1 MTTTVFETEEAL
13 RAVMG
18 HPMDL
23 AVRKALPRLDQYCRA
38 FVERAPFMCLGT
50 SDAAGRT
57 DVSPRGD
64 QPGFVLVLDDARLF
78 IPERPG
84 NARYDSLTNILSN
97 PQVGL
102 LFFVPGYEDMLRVN
116 GRARLIHDDAL
127 MARCTVNGKA
137 PKIGIE
143 VAVEEAY
150 LHCAKA
156 LRRSK
161 LWDAST
167 QRDRAELPTL
177 GRMILEQTAEAG
189 SAPDAEVVRTVDEFI
204 DENYRTTLY

>member
-1 MTTTVFETEEAL
+1 MTTVVFETEEAL

-18 HPMDL
+18 HPMEL
-23 AVRKALPRLDQYCRA
+23 AVRKALPRLDKYCKA
-38 FVERAPFMCLGT
+38 FIERAPFMCLGT

-64 QPGFVLVLDDARLF
+64 QPGFVLVLDDSRLF

-167 QRDRAELPTL
+167 QRERAELPTL

>member
-1 MTTTVFETEEAL
+1 MTTTVFSTEDAL

-23 AVRKALPRLDQYCRA
+23 AVRKALPRLDKYCKA
-38 FVERAPFMCLGT
+38 FVARSPFISLGT
-50 SDAAGRT
+50 SNAAGQT

-64 QPGFVLVLDDARLF
+64 QPGFVLVLDDNTLF

-84 NARYDSLTNILSN
+84 NARYDSLLNIIAN

-116 GRARLIHDDAL
+116 GRAELIHEPAL
-127 MARCTVNGKA
+127 MARCAVNGKE
-137 PKIGIE
+137 PRIGIR

-156 LRRSK
+156 LKRSG
-161 LWDAST
+161 LWDPAV
-167 QRDRAELPTL
+167 RHDRAELPSL
-177 GRMILEQTAEAG
+177 GKMILEQTAAAD
-189 SAPDAEVVRTVDEFI
+189 APPDDELVRTVDEFI
-204 DENYRTTLY
+204 EENYRTTLY

>member
-23 AVRKALPRLDQYCRA
+23 AVRKALPRLDKYCKA

-64 QPGFVLVLDDARLF
+64 QPGFVLVLDDSRLF

-161 LWDAST
+161 LWDASI